1 MKTQG
6 ILPFIFPVACH
17 TNNVGGSSIF
27 VAVKGMKDDGVN
39 HIPEALSRGARIIV
53 VAHDA
58 HISDEIQ
65 CLIQKSQALLLRT
78 DNPRRAL
85 AQLSAHA
92 LNYPAHAL
100 KIIGI
105 TGTKGK
111 TTTAFLLAHLLRS
124 AGKKVAL
131 LSSVHNMI
139 DAEILPTEL
148 TTQHPDY
155 LHVFFDACKKN
166 NIEYVVME
174 TAAQAF
180 SLDRVFD
187 LFFDGVI
194 FTNFSKEHAEF
205 YPNQESYFEAKCQ
218 IFAQSKKNAPVFIN
232 ADDAHYEE
240 LKKKCAAAQSF
251 SLRTESLIKG
261 EIISNDWNGLKLK
274 IVLDGKDYQFLC
286 PALLGEFN
294 AYNILA
300 AISMAHRIGI
310 DAETIFKT
318 CISFN
323 GVPGRLELYKLP
335 NGARGIIDK
344 AHNAS
349 SFEAVLSALRPLTN
363 KLIVVFGAGG
373 DRDATKRPFMGA
385 IASNYADLV
394 IITSDNPRSE
404 KLATIIGQIMAGID
418 EQKLNKTIIIENR
431 EKAILHAY
439 ANSSSGSIIALL
451 GKGPDEYELVSGV
464 KTYFS
469 ERSIL
474 QSLPIKETL

>member
-1 MKTQG
+1 
-6 ILPFIFPVACH
+6 
-17 TNNVGGSSIF
+17 
-27 VAVKGMKDDGVN
+27 MKDDGVN

-53 VAHDA
+53 VAQDA
-58 HISDEIQ
+58 HIPDDIQ
-65 CLIQKSQALLLRT
+65 SLIQRSNVLLLRT
-78 DNPRRAL
+78 DNTRRAL
-85 AQLSAHA
+85 AQLSQHE
-92 LNYPAHAL
+92 LNYPAKSL
-100 KIIGI
+100 KILAI

-131 LSSVHNMI
+131 LSSVYNMI
-139 DAEILPTEL
+139 DTEILPTEL

-155 LHVFFDACKKN
+155 LHLFFDACKKN
-166 NIEYVVME
+166 SIEYVVME

-187 LFFDGVI
+187 LSFDGVI
-194 FTNFSKEHAEF
+194 FTNFSNEHAEF
-205 YPNQESYFEAKCQ
+205 YPTQEAYFQAKCQ
-218 IFAQSKKNAPVFIN
+218 IFAQSKENAPIFIN
-232 ADDAHYEE
+232 ADDAHFEE
-240 LKKKCAAAQSF
+240 LKKRCAIAESF
-251 SLRTESLIKG
+251 SLRVASSIKG

-274 IVLDGKDYQFLC
+274 IVLDGADYNFFC

-300 AISMAHRIGI
+300 AISMAHGIGVDI
-310 DAETIFKT
+310 ETIFKG
-318 CISFN
+318 CASFN

-344 AHNAS
+344 AHNQS
-349 SFEAVLSALRPLTN
+349 SFEAVLSALRPLTTQ
-363 KLIVVFGAGG
+363 LIVVFGAGG
-373 DRDATKRPFMGA
+373 DRDATKRPLMGA
-385 IASNYADLV
+385 VAANYADLV

-404 KLATIIGQIMAGID
+404 KLQIIIEQIMAGIS
-418 EQKLNKTIIIENR
+418 EQSIEKTIIIENR

-439 ANSSSGSIIALL
+439 QNSTRGSIIALL

-474 QSLPIKETL
+474 QSLPIKEAL